1 MLVNNLIVNLGGMS
15 DAVPGV
21 GEGPAKVLSVSLP
34 EGTVLALR
42 ELAGPRGV
50 SALVDAAVEQYLRNR
65 MTAAYLDE
73 YQKEHGAFTADE
85 RRAAADVWAAA
96 EQLAGREQGTWSEAG
111 LRAALSF
118 WTARDCLSTSSRTGP
133 C

>member
-1 MLVNNLIVNLGGMS
+1 MS

>member
-1 MLVNNLIVNLGGMS
+1 MS

-50 SALVDAAVEQYLRNR
+50 SALVHAAVEQYLRDR
-65 MTAAYLDE
+65 LTDAYLDA
-73 YQKEHGAFTADE
+73 YQEEHGAFTAEE
-85 RRAAADVWAAA
+85 RRAAAEVWAAA
-96 EQLAGREQGTWSEAG
+96 ERMAKREQGTWPAAG
-111 LRAALSF
+111 
-118 WTARDCLSTSSRTGP
+118 
-133 C
+133 